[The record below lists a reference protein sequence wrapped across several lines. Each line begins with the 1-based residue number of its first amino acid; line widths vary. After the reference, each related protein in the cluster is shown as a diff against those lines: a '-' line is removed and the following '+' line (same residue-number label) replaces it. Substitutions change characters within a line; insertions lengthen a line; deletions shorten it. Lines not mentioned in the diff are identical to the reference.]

1 MKVLE
6 HVAERVEKEMTEE
19 RSDMVAS
26 TSCEPIFDLIHGIP
40 GAGKS
45 KVIAWIC
52 ELFTDVLG
60 WVEHNSYAWPYK
72 IRWQPTSA
80 ATRSTI
86 GPASLSEM
94 IRETS
99 RAVEVVGSETPEC
112 FTTDASA
119 CVGS

>member
-1 MKVLE
+1 MLE

-26 TSCEPIFDLIHGIP
+26 TGYDPIFNLIHGIP

-60 WVEHNSYAWPYK
+60 WESGTQFVCLAVQN
-72 IRWQPTSA
+72 TMA
-80 ATRSTI
+80 ASIGGYTI
-86 GPASLSEM
+86 HHWASIPFLSL
-94 IRETS
+94 IHI
-99 RAVEVVGSETPEC
+99 
-112 FTTDASA
+112 
-119 CVGS
+119 